1 MKKILFAIFAVA
13 ALALTSCEGTK
24 VSILDI
30 DASQLD
36 NTEYKCWKWTVKKSG
51 FMDGTVYVWDT
62 EYNVVVVLQEA
73 YKTAFPNRY
82 LVSLQK
88 EAAMR
93 PKQYRAF
100 PVILIPE
107 LRFPHTYSPHY

>member
-73 YKTAFPNRY
+73 YKTAQLNHRKPIITY
-82 LVSLQK
+82 EATSDSDK
-88 EAAMR
+88 ESCEC
-93 PKQYRAF
+93 KNDF
-100 PVILIPE
+100 
-107 LRFPHTYSPHY
+107 